1 MDFCFPEI
9 VPWLS
14 HWTWHHLWRRPHL
27 ASFTE
32 TAAMPSNAA
41 GLSQLI
47 KTCRWFK
54 RGAVWITW
62 TISASVNRYS
72 PAPPTLPNLAAS
84 ASWYVCHT
92 NLHYSLFS
100 HGSEAQKSCTH
111 VPCASHL
118 CSETM
123 CITFVQWKHHLV
135 WLPVLC
141 WKWMG
146 FGLCGS
152 ASWSLWWMQTSV
164 PWCCVE
170 WYRPCIIQHH
180 WSCLC
185 KFCIFRLLDLPGYWH
200 WHSLKLFQVNILAF
214 IYNLQFHLDQ
224 VLFYSFS
231 CKIECSWKWGTNSRL
246 ELSLLKAGVM
256 QFVTAWLC

>member
-1 MDFCFPEI
+1 MDFCFPEF

-14 HWTWHHLWRRPHL
+14 HWTWHHLWRRRHL

-118 CSETM
+118 CSEN
-123 CITFVQWKHHLV
+123 IIW
-135 WLPVLC
+135 
-141 WKWMG
+141 
-146 FGLCGS
+146 FGCL
-152 ASWSLWWMQTSV
+152 
-164 PWCCVE
+164 CCVE
-170 WYRPCIIQHH
+170 NGWGLGFVVQHPD
-180 WSCLC
+180 LC
-185 KFCIFRLLDLPGYWH
+185 DGCKPLSHGVVWNGTGHVSYSITGLVYANF
-200 WHSLKLFQVNILAF
+200 AF
-214 IYNLQFHLDQ
+214 LGFWTFLVIDTD
-224 VLFYSFS
+224 
-231 CKIECSWKWGTNSRL
+231 IP
-246 ELSLLKAGVM
+246 
-256 QFVTAWLC
+256 